1 MSAVLSSLAPVTLT
15 KSGGVATTIP
25 TEHIGVPLGIIQ
37 SLHNHSGNV
46 YPTLVVVP
54 GADRRVTLSVPMKIA
69 LDTFGLGL
77 VKLTAFAAFFARFE
91 DFNREDT
98 AVHMALELNTAC
110 VAAAQISG
118 WTVNVDGILMA
129 TVEIVPMSTT
139 GQLDPLKISNDVDLP
154 TLPGSPALHTL
165 GPVKINGT
173 VVPGLSGH
181 SGSIGSNIA
190 VQRTDG
196 DLYARVCARIEA
208 KPTMSLAHQDPVTIL
223 NSLTLMGV
231 VITEVVVY
239 AKAYDPA
246 TGVASQA
253 GSISFTIVS
262 GRIQPAGPDASQ
274 GGVAST
280 GIEVLGISDDGATNP
295 IAVNTNVTAP
305 VSP

>member
-15 KSGGVATTIP
+15 KSGGAPLTIP
-25 TEHIGVPLGIIQ
+25 TEHVGVPLGIIQ

-46 YPTLVVVP
+46 FPTLVAVP
-54 GADRRVTLSVPMKIA
+54 GADRRLTLRVPAKIA
-69 LDTFGLGL
+69 IDTFGLGL
-77 VKLTAFAAFFARFE
+77 VKLTALSAFFSRFE

-98 AVHMALELNTAC
+98 AVHMAIQLNTGC

-118 WTVNVDGILMA
+118 WSVNVDGIMMA
-129 TVEIVPMSTT
+129 NIEIVPMSTT
-139 GQLDPLKISNDVDLP
+139 GQLDPLVISDNVDLP
-154 TLPGSPALHTL
+154 TMAGSPALHTL

-173 VVPGLSGH
+173 VIPGLSGQ
-181 SGSIGSNIA
+181 SGNIGSSIA

-196 DLYARVCARIEA
+196 DLFARVCARIEA
-208 KPTMSLAHQDPVTIL
+208 KPTMSLSHQDPKSIL
-223 NSLTLMGV
+223 ASLTLMGI
-231 VITEVVVY
+231 VITEVIVY

-253 GSISFTIVS
+253 GSISFTMVS
-262 GRIQPAGPDASQ
+262 GRIHPGGPDASQ

-280 GIEVLGISDDGATNP
+280 SLEVLGISDDGATNP
-295 IAVNTNVTAP
+295 IAVNTNVVAP

>member
-15 KSGGVATTIP
+15 KSGGAPLTIP
-25 TEHIGVPLGIIQ
+25 TEHVGVPLGIIQ

-46 YPTLVVVP
+46 FPTLVAVP
-54 GADRRVTLSVPMKIA
+54 GADRRLTLSVPAKIA

-77 VKLTAFAAFFARFE
+77 VKLTALSAFFSRFE

-98 AVHMALELNTAC
+98 AVHMAIQLNTGC

-118 WTVNVDGILMA
+118 WSVNVDGIMMA
-129 TVEIVPMSTT
+129 NIEIVPMSTT
-139 GQLDPLKISNDVDLP
+139 GQLDPLVISDNVDLP
-154 TLPGSPALHTL
+154 TLAGSPALHTL

-173 VVPGLSGH
+173 VIPGLSGQ
-181 SGSIGSNIA
+181 SGNIGSSIA

-196 DLYARVCARIEA
+196 DLFARVCARIEA
-208 KPTMSLAHQDPVTIL
+208 KPTMSLSHQDPKSIL
-223 NSLTLMGV
+223 ASLTLMGI
-231 VITEVVVY
+231 VITEVIVY

-253 GSISFTIVS
+253 GSISFTMVS
-262 GRIQPAGPDASQ
+262 GRIHPGGPDASQ

-280 GIEVLGISDDGATNP
+280 SLEVLGISDDGATNP
-295 IAVNTNVTAP
+295 IAVNTNVVAP